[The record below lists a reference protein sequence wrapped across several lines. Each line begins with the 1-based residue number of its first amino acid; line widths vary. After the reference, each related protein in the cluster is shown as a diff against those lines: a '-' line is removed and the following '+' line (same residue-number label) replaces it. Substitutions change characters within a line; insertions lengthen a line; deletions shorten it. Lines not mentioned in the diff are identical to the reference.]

1 MNYQI
6 DQIDEKEYPE
16 VVELWEASVRA
27 THFFLKEEDILYF
40 KPLILNE
47 YLKSVQLKCVRDDN
61 KKILGFIGTAERKI
75 EMLFIHPDVIG
86 QGIGKMLLN
95 YALENLNVHQVD
107 VNEDNP
113 QAVGFYKH
121 LGFQVVN
128 RSELDSLGKP
138 YPILFMELV
147 K

>member
-75 EMLFIHPDVIG
+75 QMLFIHPDVIG

-138 YPILFMELV
+138 YPILFMEMV